1 MLQSDTAEA
10 ALDLIEVFV
19 CVEQAYYRMNVF
31 FSPFV
36 KFDMFSRV
44 LLTKISILEWQT
56 FNVFQLWMI
65 VLSNWLGFAQSD
77 R

>member
-19 CVEQAYYRMNVF
+19 CVAYYRMNVF

-44 LLTKISILEWQT
+44 LLTKVFWNDKL
-56 FNVFQLWMI
+56 FVFQL
-65 VLSNWLGFAQSD
+65 
-77 R
+77 